1 MVPQV
6 TTSGTT
12 SDNKWQRVIQQMTAG
27 STTSDNEW
35 CNKWKR
41 MKANE
46 SDFRFQN
53 ETIMQ
58 CITTKIINY
67 KDYL

>member
-1 MVPQV
+1 M
-6 TTSGTT
+6 
-12 SDNKWQRVIQQMTAG
+12 
-27 STTSDNEW
+27 TTSDNEW
-35 CNKWKR
+35 QRFTRNRTTNDKEWYNKWQQVVQR

-58 CITTKIINY
+58 CLFENIMQNRTSAEAATEGP
-67 KDYL
+67 L